1 MRDGNSSG
9 FGGCG
14 LLGRKSSSSS
24 EGSNS
29 SATVSLSGVVGGVR
43 RVGGSLGHSFL
54 AAARRLLALVAAALD
69 IRLGGCRFLVLRL
82 YLGVVDK
89 VVGNDWRCTFPVR
102 SVGTVSWLC
111 SSMVVVC

>member
-1 MRDGNSSG
+1 MMDGNSSG

-24 EGSNS
+24 EVSNS

-43 RVGGSLGHSFL
+43 RVGGSLGHSLL

-82 YLGVVDK
+82 YLGVVNK
-89 VVGNDWRCTFPVR
+89 IVGNDWCGTFPVR
-102 SVGTVSWLC
+102 SVRTTLWLD
-111 SSMVVVC
+111 SSMVIMC